1 MTGLELFTAF
11 HVLISLIG
19 ILSGFVAV
27 FGMVRSK
34 PLDWWT
40 DLFLITTVATSVTG
54 FLFPFRGFTPAIG
67 TGIISMIVLTL
78 AVLALRVKR
87 LDGPWRRTYAITA
100 VMAQYFNFFVLIV
113 QLFRRV
119 PALHALAPTESEP
132 PFAIAQL
139 VALIA
144 FVVLGYAATRG
155 FVRTTPQAG
164 MLRGSHA

>member
-1 MTGLELFTAF
+1 MSGLELFTAF

-19 ILSGFVAV
+19 ILSGFVAIA
-27 FGMVRSK
+27 GMVRSK

-40 DLFLITTVATSVTG
+40 DLFLVTTVATSVTG
-54 FLFPFRGFTPAIG
+54 FLFPFNGFTPAIG

-78 AVLALRVKR
+78 AIVALRVKY
-87 LDGPWRRTYAITA
+87 LQGPWARTYAITA

-113 QLFRRV
+113 QSFRRV
-119 PALHALAPTESEP
+119 PVLHVLAPTESEP

-144 FVVLGYAATRG
+144 FVALGYVATRG
-155 FVRTTPQAG
+155 FVNAQTRVA
-164 MLRGSHA
+164 AV

>member
-19 ILSGFVAV
+19 IVSGFVAV

-34 PLDWWT
+34 PIDWWT

-54 FLFPFRGFTPAIG
+54 FLFPFRGFTPAIA
-67 TGIISMIVLTL
+67 TGILSMIVLAL
-78 AVLALRVKR
+78 AIVALRVKH
-87 LDGPWRRTYAITA
+87 LNGPWRRTYVITA
-100 VMAQYFNFFVLIV
+100 VVAQYFNFFVLIV

-119 PALHALAPTESEP
+119 PVLKALAPTESEP

-139 VALIA
+139 VALLA
-144 FVVLGYAATRG
+144 FLVLGYAAARG
-155 FVRTTPQAG
+155 FLRAAPRAG
-164 MLRGSHA
+164 IGHGSHV